1 MPFFSRSKKAEP
13 KIQGEFGYHGLS
25 DWWLSTF
32 KEEER
37 QYIESKFHPLGAEDD
52 EKPLTVG
59 HISFSSGTAAN
70 LLSVLAGW
78 FDSTHDRHIARRF
91 LEKSDEVGGSVLD
104 RHFTYSAM
112 VPIYYRDRDTDP
124 DALAAAI
131 DACEKQIALGPE
143 AAEAFEAEYPT
154 DSTLPSHR
162 GFTQLAIIREK
173 EHNYADAIR
182 LAQDA
187 MSQGWAGDWEKR
199 IERCEK
205 RLATRG

>member
-1 MPFFSRSKKAEP
+1 
-13 KIQGEFGYHGLS
+13 
-25 DWWLSTF
+25 
-32 KEEER
+32 
-37 QYIESKFHPLGAEDD
+37 
-52 EKPLTVG
+52 
-59 HISFSSGTAAN
+59 
-70 LLSVLAGW
+70 
-78 FDSTHDRHIARRF
+78 
-91 LEKSDEVGGSVLD
+91 
-104 RHFTYSAM
+104 M